1 MKVVTSEVLADMK
14 GLLVLTYV
22 SNDVAIRNQLAQ
34 IGISNVINVYDIFYV
49 QDRVEIEIIAR

>member
-34 IGISNVINVYDIFYV
+34 IGISNVIHVYDIFMYK
-49 QDRVEIEIIAR
+49 IELKSK

>member
-34 IGISNVINVYDIFYV
+34 IGISNVIHVYDFFYV